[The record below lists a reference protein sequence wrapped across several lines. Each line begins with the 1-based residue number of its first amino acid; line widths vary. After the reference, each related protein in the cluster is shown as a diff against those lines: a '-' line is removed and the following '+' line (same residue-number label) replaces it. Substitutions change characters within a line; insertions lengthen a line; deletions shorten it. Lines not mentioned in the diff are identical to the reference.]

1 MAPMDMSTPIPS
13 ATPSADLPDGAP
25 QEPRVRTSM
34 LTRSALV
41 AAALSL
47 AVSGGAY
54 AAVRA
59 AGDGSPSASSAAL
72 AGQAL
77 HGEADASAT
86 GEAVTVDA
94 SATTVTTVTE
104 DVTEAHGSVTK
115 ETDSLPE
122 GQTKVETPGVD
133 GLVRTVYQVT
143 TVDGQEVSRSALSTA
158 VVTRKVDEVI
168 LVGTG
173 KAQPTPAPSTATPD
187 PGAASP
193 DSGGQ
198 SGSSDS
204 GSSDSGGSGSS
215 DSGSSGASGADA
227 GVWAQLA
234 QCESGGNPA
243 TNTGNGYYGL
253 YQFSLSTWQSVGG
266 SGLPSDASAEEQTM
280 RAQMLQQRSGWG
292 QWPHCAAKLGLL

>member
-1 MAPMDMSTPIPS
+1 MAPMDMSTPFPS
-13 ATPSADLPDGAP
+13 ATPPADLPEEAP
-25 QEPRVRTSM
+25 QEPRVHTSM
-34 LTRSALV
+34 LTRSALA
-41 AAALSL
+41 AAALAL

-54 AAVRA
+54 AAVRVA
-59 AGDGSPSASSAAL
+59 DEGSPSASSAAL

-77 HGEADASAT
+77 NGEADTSAT
-86 GEAVTVDA
+86 GEAVTVEA

-104 DVTEAHGSVTK
+104 DVTEAHGSVSK
-115 ETDSLPE
+115 ETDALPE
-122 GQTKVETPGVD
+122 GETKVETQGVD
-133 GLVRTVYQVT
+133 GVVRTVYQVT
-143 TVDGQEVSRSALSTA
+143 TVDGQEVSRSVLSTA
-158 VVTRKVDEVI
+158 VVTQKVDEVI

-173 KAQPTPAPSTATPD
+173 KAQPTPAPSTASPAPD
-187 PGAASP
+187 SGASP
-193 DSGGQ
+193 DSGAQ

-204 GSSDSGGSGSS
+204 DSSGSA
-215 DSGSSGASGADA
+215 DSGSSGGSGGSSADA

-234 QCESGGNPA
+234 QCESGGNPT

-266 SGLPSDASAEEQTM
+266 SGLPSEASAEEQTM